1 MKKLYG
7 NKLTIFLFL
16 LPAIILFVG
25 VLVAPIFITGF
36 VSFFKMQGANL
47 ATREFVGFEN
57 YAKLF
62 NGGTYDL
69 KISLRNACLLAA
81 FSVFLQLP
89 LSLGLALALGNK
101 RPGERAFLS
110 INFMPVLIS
119 AVIIG
124 MLWSKL
130 CNPSYGVMNHVL
142 DFFRLE
148 RPEGGLLANKKT
160 ILVAVF
166 TPVLWQ
172 YVGYH
177 MLLMYAGVK
186 SVPPEYREAA
196 MIDGASE
203 GQVNRYIVLPHIKP
217 IIKISVIFAVTG
229 SFKSYD
235 LIQAMIGDTGVYK
248 EAYVP
253 AISMARYLFKFNQ
266 YGLGSAVAM
275 LLIIL
280 CFAFALII
288 GFVFRDKEA

>member
-16 LPAIILFVG
+16 LPALVLFVSI
-25 VLVAPIFITGF
+25 LIAPIFMSGY
-36 VSFFKMQGANL
+36 VSLFKLQGMNL
-47 ATREFVGFEN
+47 STREFVGLEN
-57 YAKLF
+57 YRKLF
-62 NGGTYDL
+62 NGGTYDIKVAL
-69 KISLRNACLLAA
+69 KNAFLLAGLSVFIQLPISLA
-81 FSVFLQLP
+81 
-89 LSLGLALALGNK
+89 LALALGTG
-101 RPGERAFLS
+101 RRGERWFLS

-130 CNPSYGVMNHVL
+130 CNPSYGLVNYIL
-142 DFFRLE
+142 DFFHIE
-148 RPEGGLLANKKT
+148 RPAGGLLANKNT
-160 ILVAVF
+160 ILGAVF

-203 GQVNRYIVLPHIKP
+203 SQVNRHIVLPFIKP

-229 SFKSYD
+229 SLKSYD
-235 LIQAMIGDTGVYK
+235 LIAVMIGDTGVYEK
-248 EAYVP
+248 AYVP
-253 AISMARYLFKFNQ
+253 SISMQRYLFKFNQ
-266 YGLGSAVAM
+266 FGLGSAVATM
-275 LLIIL
+275 LIVL
-280 CFAFALII
+280 CFIFALII
-288 GFVFRDKEA
+288 GFVFREKED

>member
-16 LPAIILFVG
+16 LPALLLFVG
-25 VLVAPIFITGF
+25 ILVAPIFITGF

-47 ATREFVGFEN
+47 ATREFVGFDN
-57 YAKLF
+57 YVKLF
-62 NGGTYDL
+62 TGGTYDM
-69 KISLRNACLLAA
+69 KVSLGNACILALL
-81 FSVFLQLP
+81 SVFLQLP
-89 LSLGLALALGNK
+89 LSLLLALALGNK

-130 CNPSYGVMNHVL
+130 CNPSYGLMNNVL
-142 DFFRLE
+142 EFFGFE
-148 RPEGGLLANKKT
+148 RPSGGLLANEKT
-160 ILVAVF
+160 ILAAVF

-235 LIQAMIGDTGVYK
+235 LIQAMIGDTGVFK
-248 EAYVP
+248 KAYVP

>member
-16 LPAIILFVG
+16 LPALVLFISILI
-25 VLVAPIFITGF
+25 APIFMSGY
-36 VSFFKMQGANL
+36 VSLFKLQGMNL
-47 ATREFVGFEN
+47 STREFVGFDN
-57 YAKLF
+57 YRKLF
-62 NGGTYDL
+62 NGGTYDIKVAL
-69 KISLRNACLLAA
+69 KNAFLLAGL
-81 FSVFLQLP
+81 SVFIQLP
-89 LSLGLALALGNK
+89 LSLALALALGSGRK
-101 RPGERAFLS
+101 GERWFLS

-130 CNPSYGVMNHVL
+130 CNPSYGVMNYIL
-142 DFFRLE
+142 DLLHIE
-148 RPEGGLLANKKT
+148 RPAGGLLANKNT
-160 ILVAVF
+160 ILGAVF

-203 GQVNRYIVLPHIKP
+203 AQVNRHIVLPFIKP

-229 SFKSYD
+229 SLKSYD
-235 LIQAMIGDTGVYK
+235 LIAVMIGDTGVYEK
-248 EAYVP
+248 AYVP
-253 AISMARYLFKFNQ
+253 SISMQRYLFKFNQ
-266 YGLGSAVAM
+266 FGLGSAVATM
-275 LLIIL
+275 LIVL
-280 CFAFALII
+280 CFIFALII
-288 GFVFRDKEA
+288 GFVFREKED